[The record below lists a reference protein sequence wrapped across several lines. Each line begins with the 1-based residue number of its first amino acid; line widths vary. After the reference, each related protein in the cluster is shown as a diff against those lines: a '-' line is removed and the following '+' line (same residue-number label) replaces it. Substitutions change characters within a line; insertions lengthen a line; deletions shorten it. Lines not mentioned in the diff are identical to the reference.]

1 MKKQLLNESD
11 IRKMMKFANIAP
23 LTDGFV
29 ERLNEAS
36 ETTALE
42 EDDTLEE
49 MAHAKDDVKEEGM
62 HAKADDDVQEEGMG
76 AYGKVDDAMEEGEHE
91 DEPADEPMDDMDLGA
106 EEPGAE
112 GEMTLSDDE
121 AQILIDLGNRLAAA
135 QGDEE
140 PMGDMDLGAED
151 DLDLGAEDEDEEMP
165 LEEDL
170 DEELVNEV
178 IARVARR
185 LRSSE

>member
-49 MAHAKDDVKEEGM
+49 GEHEDVQEEGA

-76 AYGKVDDAMEEGEHE
+76 AYGKDD
-91 DEPADEPMDDMDLGA
+91 DEPAEEPAVELADELPMDDELPA

-112 GEMTLSDDE
+112 GEMTLSDEE
-121 AQILIDLGNRLAAA
+121 AQVLIDLGNRLAAA

-165 LEEDL
+165 LEEEL

>member
-11 IRKMMKFANIAP
+11 IRRMMKFANIAP

-42 EDDTLEE
+42 EDDALEEGESLEEDDTLEE
-49 MAHAKDDVKEEGM
+49 MEHPKKDDKEG
-62 HAKADDDVQEEGMG
+62 VQEEGMG
-76 AYGKVDDAMEEGEHE
+76 AYGKDDDEPVDEMPPMDDDDMSM
-91 DEPADEPMDDMDLGA
+91 DEPAAG
-106 EEPGAE
+106 GAE
-112 GEMTLSDDE
+112 GEMTLSDEE
-121 AQILIDLGNRLAAA
+121 AQVLIDLGNRLAAA

-140 PMGDMDLGAED
+140 PVGDMDLGAED
-151 DLDLGAEDEDEEMP
+151 DLGLGAEDEDEEMP
-165 LEEDL
+165 MEEDL

>member
-1 MKKQLLNESD
+1 
-11 IRKMMKFANIAP
+11 
-23 LTDGFV
+23 
-29 ERLNEAS
+29 
-36 ETTALE
+36 
-42 EDDTLEE
+42 
-49 MAHAKDDVKEEGM
+49 
-62 HAKADDDVQEEGMG
+62 
-76 AYGKVDDAMEEGEHE
+76 EEGEHE

>member
-49 MAHAKDDVKEEGM
+49 GEDEK
-62 HAKADDDVQEEGMG
+62 VQEEGVR
-76 AYGKVDDAMEEGEHE
+76 AKDDDAMEEGEHE
-91 DEPADEPMDDMDLGA
+91 DEPADELSMD
-106 EEPGAE
+106 EPVDEPAAGGAE

-140 PMGDMDLGAED
+140 PIGDMDLGAED
-151 DLDLGAEDEDEEMP
+151 DLGLGAEDEDEEMP

>member
-11 IRKMMKFANIAP
+11 IRRMMKFANIAP

-49 MAHAKDDVKEEGM
+49 GEDEKVQEEGVHAKDDDAM
-62 HAKADDDVQEEGMG
+62 EEGMG
-76 AYGKVDDAMEEGEHE
+76 AYGKDDDDDVMEEGEHE

-112 GEMTLSDDE
+112 GEMTLSDEE
-121 AQILIDLGNRLAAA
+121 AQVLIDLGNRLAAA

-151 DLDLGAEDEDEEMP
+151 DLGLGAEDEDEEMP
-165 LEEDL
+165 MEEDL

>member
-11 IRKMMKFANIAP
+11 IRRMMKFANIAP

-36 ETTALE
+36 ETTAPE

-49 MAHAKDDVKEEGM
+49 GEDEK
-62 HAKADDDVQEEGMG
+62 VQEEGMG
-76 AYGKVDDAMEEGEHE
+76 AYGKVDDLEEVEHE
-91 DEPADEPMDDMDLGA
+91 GEPADEMPPADDELPVDDELPA

-112 GEMTLSDDE
+112 GEMTLSDEE
-121 AQILIDLGNRLAAA
+121 ADVLIDLGKRLAAA

-140 PMGDMDLGAED
+140 PMGDLDLGAED
-151 DLDLGAEDEDEEMP
+151 DLDLEAGGDDEEMP
-165 LEEDL
+165 MEEDL

>member
-49 MAHAKDDVKEEGM
+49 GEHEDVQEEGV

-76 AYGKVDDAMEEGEHE
+76 AYGKDD
-91 DEPADEPMDDMDLGA
+91 DEPAEEPAVELADELPMDDELPA

-112 GEMTLSDDE
+112 GEMTLSDEE
-121 AQILIDLGNRLAAA
+121 AQVLIDLGNRLAAA

-165 LEEDL
+165 LEEEL

>member
-49 MAHAKDDVKEEGM
+49 GEHEDVQEEGAP
-62 HAKADDDVQEEGMG
+62 AKADDDVQEEGMG
-76 AYGKVDDAMEEGEHE
+76 AYGKDD
-91 DEPADEPMDDMDLGA
+91 DEPAEEPAVELADELPMDDELPA

-112 GEMTLSDDE
+112 GEMTLSDEE
-121 AQILIDLGNRLAAA
+121 AQVLIDLGNRLAAA

-165 LEEDL
+165 LEEEL

>member
-49 MAHAKDDVKEEGM
+49 VEHDEVQEEDA
-62 HAKADDDVQEEGMG
+62 HAKADDAMEEGMG
-76 AYGKVDDAMEEGEHE
+76 AYGKDDDAMEEVEHE
-91 DEPADEPMDDMDLGA
+91 YEPADELSMDEPMD
-106 EEPGAE
+106 EPAAGGAE

-140 PMGDMDLGAED
+140 PIGDMDLGAED

>member
-49 MAHAKDDVKEEGM
+49 GEHEGVQEEGM
-62 HAKADDDVQEEGMG
+62 GAKDDDDVQEEGMG
-76 AYGKVDDAMEEGEHE
+76 AYGKADDDVQEGEHE

>member
-1 MKKQLLNESD
+1 MKKQLLNESE
-11 IRKMMKFANIAP
+11 IRKMMKFANIGA

-29 ERLNEAS
+29 DRLDEAA

-49 MAHAKDDVKEEGM
+49 GEHEDVQEEGM

-76 AYGKVDDAMEEGEHE
+76 AYGKDD
-91 DEPADEPMDDMDLGA
+91 DEPAEEPAAELADELPMDDELPA

-112 GEMTLSDDE
+112 GEMTLSDEE
-121 AQILIDLGNRLAAA
+121 AQVLIDLGSRLAAA

-140 PMGDMDLGAED
+140 PMDDMADDDMELGADLGA
-151 DLDLGAEDEDEEMP
+151 EDEEMP
-165 LEEDL
+165 LEEEL

>member
-29 ERLNEAS
+29 ERLNETS

-49 MAHAKDDVKEEGM
+49 GEHEEE
-62 HAKADDDVQEEGMG
+62 KNKNEDVQEEGMG
-76 AYGKVDDAMEEGEHE
+76 AYGKDDAAVEEDEHE
-91 DEPADEPMDDMDLGA
+91 GEPADELSMD
-106 EEPGAE
+106 EPVDEPDAGGAE
-112 GEMTLSDDE
+112 GEMSLSEEE
-121 AQILIDLGNRLAAA
+121 AQVLIDLGERLAAA

-140 PMGDMDLGAED
+140 PMDDLGLGAED
-151 DLDLGAEDEDEEMP
+151 DLGLGAEDEDEEMP

>member
-1 MKKQLLNESD
+1 MCILGEKHEKAAFKR
-11 IRKMMKFANIAP
+11 IRYP
-23 LTDGFV
+23 Q
-29 ERLNEAS
+29 
-36 ETTALE
+36 
-42 EDDTLEE
+42 DDEIC
-49 MAHAKDDVKEEGM
+49 
-62 HAKADDDVQEEGMG
+62 
-76 AYGKVDDAMEEGEHE
+76 E
-91 DEPADEPMDDMDLGA
+91 DEPAEEPAVELADELPMDDELPA

-112 GEMTLSDDE
+112 GEMTLSDEE
-121 AQILIDLGNRLAAA
+121 AQVLIDLGNRLAAA

-165 LEEDL
+165 LEEEL

>member
-29 ERLNEAS
+29 ERLNETS

-49 MAHAKDDVKEEGM
+49 GEHDEVQEEGV

-76 AYGKVDDAMEEGEHE
+76 AYGKADDLEEGEHE
-91 DEPADEPMDDMDLGA
+91 DEPADELSMDEPMD
-106 EEPGAE
+106 EPDAGGAE

-140 PMGDMDLGAED
+140 PMGDLDLGAED